1 MKCVVAV
8 LCCDVVGKEFVPCRS
23 AVKHA
28 MHPTETRLKE
38 QVRIGPDKLMV
49 KLLKPM
55 DGDYDL
61 IFSDQNFN
69 MTAEAIKLEIEK
81 RMKML

>member
-1 MKCVVAV
+1 
-8 LCCDVVGKEFVPCRS
+8 
-23 AVKHA
+23 
-28 MHPTETRLKE
+28 
-38 QVRIGPDKLMV
+38 MV
-49 KLLKPM
+49 KLLKSM